1 MEDGMQSSSS
11 LSGAVG
17 AAPELNG
24 SSWLRPCANA
34 SCRPPTGALL
44 PFGGAQLVFV
54 AVATGFLSVVTV
66 LGNSLVIL
74 SIRANRRLRTV
85 NNYFLLSLA
94 AADLAVGLLAV
105 NAFALYRLWGRWP
118 LGAAL
123 CDAWLV
129 LDYVASGASVLNL
142 LLISLDRYLC
152 LTRPLS
158 YPARRTGRV
167 AGLMIGAAWLLA
179 FVLWTPAILC
189 WQSAGGRRLVPE
201 SRCYIQL
208 LASPAATL
216 GTTLPSFYLPA
227 LAMVALYSRL
237 SAASRHRV
245 GRVQSGRRLP
255 RSSSPSG
262 ASDQGLDPSE
272 ITTARTRRPRRA
284 SQHLGDTLGG
294 GGWSNWCRFRASQT
308 FDDTQ
313 LDMESSSSPDLH
325 RSASAAFSACPSLR
339 SQERRRRRV
348 MARERRVTRTI
359 LAVLLA
365 FVLTWT
371 PYNVMAVVAAFCHVC
386 VPEALWAAGYW
397 LCYVNSA
404 LNPGCYALCNPTFRE
419 TFCRL
424 LRCRRMA

>member
-1 MEDGMQSSSS
+1 
-11 LSGAVG
+11 AVG

-24 SSWLRPCANA
+24 SSWLRPCSNA

-94 AADLAVGLLAV
+94 AADLA
-105 NAFALYRLWGRWP
+105 
-118 LGAAL
+118 
-123 CDAWLV
+123 
-129 LDYVASGASVLNL
+129 
-142 LLISLDRYLC
+142 
-152 LTRPLS
+152 
-158 YPARRTGRV
+158 
-167 AGLMIGAAWLLA
+167 
-179 FVLWTPAILC
+179 
-189 WQSAGGRRLVPE
+189 
-201 SRCYIQL
+201 
-208 LASPAATL
+208 
-216 GTTLPSFYLPA
+216 
-227 LAMVALYSRL
+227 
-237 SAASRHRV
+237 
-245 GRVQSGRRLP
+245 
-255 RSSSPSG
+255 
-262 ASDQGLDPSE
+262 
-272 ITTARTRRPRRA
+272 
-284 SQHLGDTLGG
+284 
-294 GGWSNWCRFRASQT
+294 CRFRASQT

-424 LRCRRMA
+424 LRCRRLA